1 MLLASISKFLL
12 SDDDKKIIID
22 ALDWTDFNA
31 LLPLLYRHKIHHL
44 FLKHIIDLEI
54 ADEIPYAIVNA
65 ISMQHSYLQFKH
77 NEYMSEVCIVSE
89 GLDRR
94 QIPYVLLKGI
104 GLSNTLFCHNKNI
117 FRDYNDI
124 DFLVEKS
131 NVKKVDEILQGLGYI
146 QGGVNSKQ
154 QIIKSDRKT
163 NIYYS
168 LNTHQEQAYVKFS
181 KYSRYSPY
189 NRIYLD
195 INTTIF
201 EGGKMLTPIPT
212 TELMNH
218 TQRRK
223 DIWGNEFCVLEYTY
237 EFLQLCYHFYKDTV
251 YDIKKFYNENY
262 CLIKFCDLR
271 EYILIHRNEIDW
283 DEFITIVNQH
293 KLGEKIYYPISLV
306 SYFYGDI
313 KMDDIIAMIETD
325 QKIEF
330 PNWDEMIL

>member
-1 MLLASISKFLL
+1 MNKTLMLLASISKFLL

-181 KYSRYSPY
+181 KRYPL
-189 NRIYLD
+189 NCTILKRNYLREKQTD
-195 INTTIF
+195 RSYDDNIFFTT
-201 EGGKMLTPIPT
+201 GVVT
-212 TELMNH
+212 
-218 TQRRK
+218 
-223 DIWGNEFCVLEYTY
+223 IWGVCNTLSSVLPPFIFSLFIFKIMKTG
-237 EFLQLCYHFYKDTV
+237 HT
-251 YDIKKFYNENY
+251 IIN
-262 CLIKFCDLR
+262 
-271 EYILIHRNEIDW
+271 IL
-283 DEFITIVNQH
+283 
-293 KLGEKIYYPISLV
+293 
-306 SYFYGDI
+306 YF
-313 KMDDIIAMIETD
+313 
-325 QKIEF
+325 
-330 PNWDEMIL
+330 